1 MEVPVSQESGE
12 TRLFKPE
19 MVVLDKK
26 GLTMADVMV
35 GIGAGGEATLVIA
48 NHGAAPVQLP
58 VGEIMGRLHPA
69 TIVGWPTAHHQATT
83 HPNYCSGRSR
93 GGTSPARRHCPGG

>member
-1 MEVPVSQESGE
+1 MSQESGE

-19 MVVLDKK
+19 MVALDKK

-58 VGEIMGRLHPA
+58 VGEIMGRLA
-69 TIVGWPTAHHQATT
+69 LQAT
-83 HPNYCSGRSR
+83 
-93 GGTSPARRHCPGG
+93 RRPQWRRAGEVPPRLLPLQ